1 MPQDVHAVMPDRFWA
16 CPGKQGKQ
24 KDCPALGWAYP
35 IAHALHASMF
45 DASVYVPGGQVV
57 QIFSPV
63 LVVSSYCPAK
73 QSVHDVLPAKAKR
86 PVPHEVHSVV
96 LLLSVEAVSAW
107 QSMQFAA
114 PMTSLYSPWKQGMHD
129 VCPALGWAYP
139 SGHCAHASMFN
150 APVYVPGGQVVQI
163 FSPVLVVSSY
173 CPAKQSEQNVLPSA
187 AVLPVPQVPHGV
199 VRLVSFDAVSSRQFL
214 HAASS
219 SSSWYCPG
227 MQPVHGRSTA
237 AVNVSH

>member
-1 MPQDVHAVMPDRFWA
+1 
-16 CPGKQGKQ
+16 
-24 KDCPALGWAYP
+24 
-35 IAHALHASMF
+35 MF
-45 DASVYVPGGQVV
+45 DASVYVPGGQLA

-63 LVVSSYCPAK
+63 FVVSSYCPAK

-86 PVPHEVHSVV
+86 PVAHEVHSVV

-107 QSMQFAA
+107 QSLQVAA
-114 PMTSLYSPWKQGMHD
+114 PVSSLYSPGKQGMHD

-139 SGHCAHASMFN
+139 SGHGVHAFMFD
-150 APVYVPGGQVVQI
+150 ASVYVPGGQVVQI
-163 FSPVLVVSSY
+163 FSPVFVVSSY
-173 CPAKQSEQNVLPSA
+173 CPAKQSEHVVLPGG
-187 AVLPVPQVPHGV
+187 AVRPVPQVPHGV

-237 AVNVSH
+237 AVK